1 MTDNIQFVAERLGAK
16 FKRSGH
22 ERVGPCP
29 KCGGADRF
37 SVNVQKNL
45 WNCRGC
51 GLGGDA
57 IDLVRNVLDCSYRD
71 ALEFIGDDRAYEP
84 RIPTPK
90 PEPPIVDNSFALSL
104 WAGGVEP
111 RGTLVET
118 YLNSR
123 KLVLEADIAGS
134 VLRWHP
140 GIGAMLAL
148 FRSIEGDTPQAIS
161 RTFLDAAGRKIG
173 RKFLGPVGRAA
184 IKLDPDEE
192 ITNGLHIGEGVE
204 TAMAARQ
211 LGYKPAWAL
220 GSAGAISNFPVLSGV
235 ETMTFLREHDD
246 ANERAVHECA
256 SRWLATKHKLRN
268 VWPSTG
274 KDMND
279 SLMAKGAA

>member
-1 MTDNIQFVAERLGAK
+1 VHDIRYVAERLGARLK
-16 FKRSGH
+16 SSGN

-29 KCGGADRF
+29 RCGGRDRF
-37 SVNVQKNL
+37 SINVRKSL

-51 GLGGDA
+51 VVGGDT
-57 IDLVRNVLDCSYRD
+57 IDLVRHVLDCSYSD

-84 RIPTPK
+84 RVPTPK
-90 PEPPIVDNSFALSL
+90 PETQIADNAAALAL
-104 WAGGVEP
+104 WNASVNP
-111 RGTLVET
+111 KGTMAER

-123 KLVLEADIAGS
+123 RLNLGDDIAGE

-140 GIGAMLAL
+140 GISAMLAL

-184 IKLDPDEE
+184 IKLDGDEE
-192 ITNGLHIGEGVE
+192 VQGGLHIGEGIE
-204 TAMAARQ
+204 SCMAARQ

-220 GSAGAISNFPVLSGV
+220 GSAGAIANLPVLSGV
-235 ETMTFLREHDD
+235 ETLTFLREHDD
-246 ANERAVHECA
+246 ANEKAVHQCA

-268 VWPSTG
+268 IWPTTG
-274 KDMND
+274 KDLND
-279 SLMAKGAA
+279 ALIMAKGAA